1 MRSGRVYLYL
11 QYYPPI
17 RNPRTNKAIRWE
29 ALKLEMFPN
38 PKTTFE
44 REHNKSMIEMAE
56 IIKSKRMMLL
66 AGESYGFIDKTR
78 KREDAIRYFEQV
90 CKQKGGKW
98 GAALLHFKEFMGG
111 SCRFEELTEELCE
124 KYKEWILNSENN
136 NKEGA
141 KLKRNSAAAYF
152 SLFRAMLKIAYREH
166 WLTKNLNDFIT
177 PIKTVKVSKPYL
189 TLEELRTLAD
199 TPCEND
205 VLKRASLF
213 SCLTGLRISDIKTL
227 RWEDLIKNQYGC
239 YTIHKTIVKTGE
251 IADNPISNEA
261 RSYWEL
267 KQTGDIWFEYARDLR
282 NGKDMFS
289 FRVYQRMDSERREK
303 VLKKPKQIAYS
314 MLYNMWK
321 MQLADIDHF
330 VSLITVDNVQGFIC
344 ELDYLNRTIDRK
356 SLKDPAA
363 YMKTV
368 LISYFDTLD
377 PVSQEVTLTGKK

>member
-1 MRSGRVYLYL
+1 MNSIYIRKRTMRSGRVYLYL

-56 IIKSKRMMLL
+56 IIKSKRMMLI

-261 RSYWEL
+261 RSYCGRRKKGIIFKGL
-267 KQTGDIWFEYARDLR
+267 K
-282 NGKDMFS
+282 
-289 FRVYQRMDSERREK
+289 RE
-303 VLKKPKQIAYS
+303 
-314 MLYNMWK
+314 MLYNDLPKWISDAGITKHITFHCFRHTYATLQIAAGSDIYTVSK
-321 MQLADIDHF
+321 MLNH
-330 VSLITVDNVQGFIC
+330 SNVQTTQIYA
-344 ELDYLNRTIDRK
+344 ELVGEKKVETISRI
-356 SLKDPAA
+356 SLKD
-363 YMKTV
+363 KT
-368 LISYFDTLD
+368 I
-377 PVSQEVTLTGKK
+377 KK

>member
-124 KYKEWILNSENN
+124 KGSP
-136 NKEGA
+136 A
-141 KLKRNSAAAYF
+141 K
-152 SLFRAMLKIAYREH
+152 
-166 WLTKNLNDFIT
+166 
-177 PIKTVKVSKPYL
+177 
-189 TLEELRTLAD
+189 
-199 TPCEND
+199 
-205 VLKRASLF
+205 
-213 SCLTGLRISDIKTL
+213 
-227 RWEDLIKNQYGC
+227 
-239 YTIHKTIVKTGE
+239 
-251 IADNPISNEA
+251 
-261 RSYWEL
+261 
-267 KQTGDIWFEYARDLR
+267 
-282 NGKDMFS
+282 
-289 FRVYQRMDSERREK
+289 FRV
-303 VLKKPKQIAYS
+303 
-314 MLYNMWK
+314 
-321 MQLADIDHF
+321 
-330 VSLITVDNVQGFIC
+330 
-344 ELDYLNRTIDRK
+344 
-356 SLKDPAA
+356 
-363 YMKTV
+363 
-368 LISYFDTLD
+368 
-377 PVSQEVTLTGKK
+377 